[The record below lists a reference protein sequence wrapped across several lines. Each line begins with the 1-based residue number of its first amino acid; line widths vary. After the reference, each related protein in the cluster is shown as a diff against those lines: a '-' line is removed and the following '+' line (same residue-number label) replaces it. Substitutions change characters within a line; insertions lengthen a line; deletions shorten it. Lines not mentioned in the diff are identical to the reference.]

1 MEYKGKTGEFFEVHT
16 VTSRDYSEIN
26 KRSEDRLVLLWFEKD
41 NNTLQIDSVNYT
53 FNSNQIIF
61 LTSFHQLKIISINS
75 AKVLQFN
82 KPFFCVVNHDSEV
95 GCRGILFYG
104 ATNLPIIKVGAKELE
119 TLEAVWKMLC
129 LEMQSKDELQLEML
143 QMMLKRILILCTR
156 IYKEQGNYNK
166 VEPVNSEVIRTFNYL
181 VEEHFRTKHSVAEYA
196 ELLFKSPKTLSNL
209 FKKLGDKSPLE
220 YIQDRVLLE
229 SKRLLSYTNKGI
241 SDVAFEVG
249 YDDVQS
255 FSRFFKKKTSLSPS
269 EFKNQHH

>member
-16 VTSRDYSEIN
+16 VTSRDYSEIKN
-26 KRSEDRLVLLWFEKD
+26 RSEDRLVLLWFEKD
-41 NNTLQIDSVNYT
+41 NNILQIDSVNYT

-241 SDVAFEVG
+241 SEIAFEVG
-249 YDDVQS
+249 YEDVQS

-269 EFKNQHH
+269 EFKNLHQ